1 MSNIRYGEQWNYQQQ
16 IISAQEPLTENIS
29 IRYSIRLEL
38 SCWTS
43 ISVVIVSN
51 IRATIKIY
59 DFKYSDS
66 ENLNTPFLCKLI
78 EHGFCVFFADVFSSA
93 RSYINVTSIN
103 KPQLTILRKKIWKIL
118 WVHHDADD
126 DNEHRFLMIM
136 MPIYFTIFG
145 GEVIDCYRLP
155 SNEFTCTHTA
165 LFQVS
170 HAWLLNFPWTSCE
183 KYAEMKILWW

>member
-1 MSNIRYGEQWNYQQQ
+1 M
-16 IISAQEPLTENIS
+16 
-29 IRYSIRLEL
+29 
-38 SCWTS
+38 
-43 ISVVIVSN
+43 SN

-155 SNEFTCTHTA
+155 SKDFTCAHTA
-165 LFQVS
+165 LV
-170 HAWLLNFPWTSCE
+170 
-183 KYAEMKILWW
+183 